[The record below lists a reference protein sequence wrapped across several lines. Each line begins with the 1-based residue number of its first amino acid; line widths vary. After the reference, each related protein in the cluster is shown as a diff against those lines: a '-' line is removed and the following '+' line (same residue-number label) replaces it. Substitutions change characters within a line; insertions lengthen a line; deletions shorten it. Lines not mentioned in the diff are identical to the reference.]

1 MYRLYCTIHFT
12 LHVAVNNFHLSPHSP
27 TVDAGVRTVNSALDS
42 GDPDQTLAALQ
53 CEDLDIPDL
62 YPENKEYYQGG
73 LLAMKQAK
81 GGGSLTEEEIKAG
94 VKEMNEKAE
103 YDRSGES
110 WVGEGCKQLGRV
122 L

>member
-1 MYRLYCTIHFT
+1 M
-12 LHVAVNNFHLSPHSP
+12 
-27 TVDAGVRTVNSALDS
+27 RTVNSALDS

-110 WVGEGCKQLGRV
+110 
-122 L
+122 